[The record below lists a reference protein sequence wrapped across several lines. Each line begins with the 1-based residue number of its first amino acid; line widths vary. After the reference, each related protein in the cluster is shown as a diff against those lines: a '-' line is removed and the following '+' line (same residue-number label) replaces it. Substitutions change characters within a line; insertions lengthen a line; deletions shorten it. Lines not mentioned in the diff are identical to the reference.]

1 MTREELHSRIQQLL
15 DEDISA
21 EDFEALERELLENP
35 EALEAY
41 RLYVGIHCGLGR
53 QSEVSAAIKQSP
65 VVPIDRVIALQRRRV
80 ARISILAAAAV
91 VMLTGLVL
99 WWTMAPT
106 ASPLIASMR
115 TTPGSIFT
123 LTHAEGVDEASS
135 HTLRAGSTVTLTHG
149 VAEFDLP
156 HQVRAVLEAPASLS
170 LIDERTVALS
180 QGRSFFE
187 VPFAEGHGFA
197 VETPHQRIVDLG
209 TAFGVDLTH
218 SSGRTALHVF
228 EGRVRVDELNGLQ
241 GTSFAAPRSVRLKKA
256 AIEEE
261 IDGPSN
267 PFTRQLPGKVTTLLL
282 EDFESGLVAGRD
294 YAVRMDPTAIR
305 DLDGNRFPGI
315 DDDKTWNFATLSNPA
330 AVAIS
335 NPSFEEQL
343 ITPEGYPVPLA
354 WKTNSIQFRSRKGVG
369 PLAPTEGLRQAWMNI
384 GTFAHQDTK
393 EVIAAGTTYTLK
405 VDLGADQ
412 INFPNIET
420 VVIRLYGSD
429 AGVDTP
435 LAEITPDGPTTTT
448 WLTDQTVSFTA
459 TPAQATGQ
467 TLGIYLGVTRGM
479 QVEWD
484 NVRLMAGRPT
494 DGDDL
499 PDAYELAHTTP
510 PSTTALRPGEDLEND
525 GAGDSLTNL
534 QEFQH
539 GTDPHDPDTDRDGV
553 EDGAEIAAGTDP
565 SSPPAADALEGLR
578 ESGRDITPPHI
589 ARLHPAAGATEVM
602 PAGNLTMTFDEAI
615 QFGTGRIFLRN
626 NTNWVETEIAV
637 GGARTTIDG
646 RVLTI
651 RPPAD
656 LKEGGLQ
663 MGRVSGWQCNAWAGI
678 FNPAGSGTWYVA
690 DDLKDDSRTRGAFGA
705 MRGPNMATFGDS
717 HPGTGIRRTFA
728 NISPDSLYT
737 ISVAVG
743 VRNESTGQTAAFDG
757 YTIRLSSGG
766 TVLAELSDDTAPGPP
781 NSVSSV
787 GLSWSSSTLPEGVVH
802 GDPLAIEIMPN
813 QASGPEPG
821 YLDIDHVRVTVAKD

>member
-1 MTREELHSRIQQLL
+1 MTREELHSRIQKLL
-15 DEDISA
+15 DEEISA
-21 EDFEALERELLENP
+21 EDFEALEKELLENP

-53 QSEVSAAIKQSP
+53 QSEVSAAIKRSP
-65 VVPIDRVIALQRRRV
+65 VVPIDRVMALQRRRV
-80 ARISILAAAAV
+80 ARISLLAAAAV

-99 WWTMAPT
+99 WQTMAPT
-106 ASPLIASMR
+106 VPPVMASLSTA
-115 TTPGSIFT
+115 PGSVFT

-135 HTLRAGSTVTLTHG
+135 HRLRAGSTVTLTHG

-156 HQVRAVLEAPASLS
+156 HRVRAVLEAPARLR
-170 LIDERTVALS
+170 LIDDRSVALS
-180 QGRSFFE
+180 QGRGFFE
-187 VPFAEGHGFA
+187 VAFTEGHGFT

-218 SSGRTALHVF
+218 PSGQTALHVF

-241 GTSFAAPRSVRLKKA
+241 GTTFAAPRSIRLKKA
-256 AIEEE
+256 SIEEE
-261 IDGPSN
+261 IDRPSN
-267 PFTRQLPGKVTTLLL
+267 PFARQLPGKIETLLI

-315 DDDKTWNFATLSNPA
+315 DDDKTWKFATLSNPA

-354 WKTNSIQFRSRKGVG
+354 WKADSKQFRPRKGVG

-384 GTFAHQDTK
+384 GTFAHQDTE

-412 INFPNIET
+412 INFPDTET
-420 VVIRLYGSD
+420 VVIRLFGSD
-429 AGVDTP
+429 AGFDTP

-467 TLGIYLGVTRGM
+467 TLGIYLGVTSGM

-510 PSTTALRPGEDLEND
+510 PSATDLRPDEDLENH
-525 GAGDSLTNL
+525 GAGDGLINL
-534 QEFQH
+534 KEFH
-539 GTDPHDPDTDRDGV
+539 YGTDPHDPDTDGDGV
-553 EDGAEIAAGTDP
+553 EDGAELAAGTDP
-565 SSPPAADALEGLR
+565 TSPPTADALEGLP
-578 ESGRDITPPHI
+578 GAVRDITPPHI
-589 ARLHPAAGATEVM
+589 ARLHPATGATGVM
-602 PAGNLTMTFDEAI
+602 PAGNLIMTFDEAI
-615 QFGTGRIFLRN
+615 KFGTGRIFLRN
-626 NTNWVETEIAV
+626 GTDWVETEIAV
-637 GGARTTIDG
+637 GGPRTTIDG

-651 RPPAD
+651 RPRAD
-656 LKEGGLQ
+656 LKDGTFQ
-663 MGRVSGWQCNAWAGI
+663 MGRVGGWECDAWAGI
-678 FNPAGSGTWYVA
+678 FNPAGNGTCYVA
-690 DDLKDDSRTRGAFGA
+690 DELEDDGRTRGSLGA

-717 HPGTGIRRTFA
+717 HPGTGIRRAFA
-728 NISPDSLYT
+728 SISPDSLYT

-743 VRNESTGQTAAFDG
+743 VRTESAGQTAVFDG
-757 YTIRLSSGG
+757 YTIRLSSGA

-781 NSVSSV
+781 NSVNSV
-787 GLSWSSSTLPEGVVH
+787 GLSWSSSVLPEGVAH
-802 GDPLAIEIMPN
+802 GDPLALEIMPN

-821 YLDIDHVRVTVAKD
+821 YLDLDHVRVTASKD